1 MTRFRIKV
9 VFLCLLCLVSL
20 VGCSFAKDEGDYIPC
35 LKIKR
40 GKTANIELSLETHA
54 GSGAAE
60 TAQAMKDEKRCVDA
74 WVNEEGRCVVK
85 FNRDQLKEEY
95 DKVVND
101 IKTTIK
107 YAGKPVEV
115 NYDCNEITYYVDDST
130 ELMDFAYTHVA
141 LAGACLTIQ
150 AYAGIPYD
158 GRELTIKFIYQPTGE
173 VMFDQHISKD
183 NPKASVEE
191 EEFEEKLKE
200 MQEKN
205 ERK

>member
-1 MTRFRIKV
+1 MCIRDRYKVTRFRIKV

-60 TAQAMKDEKRCVDA
+60 KAQAMKDEKRCVDA

-101 IKTTIK
+101 IKT
-107 YAGKPVEV
+107 
-115 NYDCNEITYYVDDST
+115 C
-130 ELMDFAYTHVA
+130 LLYTSRCV
-141 LAGACLTIQ
+141 
-150 AYAGIPYD
+150 
-158 GRELTIKFIYQPTGE
+158 
-173 VMFDQHISKD
+173 
-183 NPKASVEE
+183 
-191 EEFEEKLKE
+191 
-200 MQEKN
+200 
-205 ERK
+205 